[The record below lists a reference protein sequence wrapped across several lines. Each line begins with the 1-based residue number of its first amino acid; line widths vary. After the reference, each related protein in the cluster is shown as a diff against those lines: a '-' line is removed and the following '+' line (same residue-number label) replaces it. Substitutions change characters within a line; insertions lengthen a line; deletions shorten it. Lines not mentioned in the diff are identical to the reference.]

1 MDKSQKLFSFSVTN
15 GIATLVYSDF
25 LNKIY
30 KSDKSDI
37 FMIPEIRS
45 VESILDPKYPFMQS
59 ITDKLLVTIFEYYKK
74 DIKYHND
81 TLDSLLKYDNTHSLQ
96 KLLITNIIPNAQRAI
111 TEVLR
116 RKFFPINNDETR
128 YYEDRD
134 LQVFDTPIT
143 YDMVSYIIRET
154 YLHLLSYTSTTKT
167 FHESIPEL
175 IKFISGIADLHI
187 HIIIQNAQEMAPVI
201 FDKEVIENDGV
212 YPLLSH
218 ITGATFEISDKQIKF
233 RSNANNT
240 IKYF

>member
-1 MDKSQKLFSFSVTN
+1 MDKNQRLFSFSVAN

-25 LNKIY
+25 INKIY

-37 FMIPEIRS
+37 IMIPEIRS
-45 VESILDPKYPFMQS
+45 VESILDPKGPFMEV
-59 ITDKLLVTIFEYYKK
+59 IADRLLITIFEYYKK

-81 TLDSLLKYDNTHSLQ
+81 TLDSLLKYDNSHSLQ

-111 TEVLR
+111 VETLR
-116 RKFFPINNDETR
+116 LKFFPMNNNETR
-128 YYEDRD
+128 FYEDRD
-134 LQVFDTPIT
+134 LQVFDTGFTHNMI
-143 YDMVSYIIRET
+143 SYVLRET
-154 YLHLLSYTSTTKT
+154 YLHLLKYILTEKT

-175 IKFISGIADLHI
+175 NKFIRGIADLHMHIVI
-187 HIIIQNAQEMAPVI
+187 HNAQEIAPVI

-218 ITGATFEISDKQIKF
+218 VTGTTFEISDKKIKF

-240 IKYF
+240 VIYF